1 MTQKLSRFEV
11 VLDFG
16 QRTLGL
22 TFRATLEDG
31 SESNDLD
38 TMNKALS
45 ALRAVLERV
54 PDRIEDSPLITDYRI
69 R

>member
-16 QRTLGL
+16 QRALGI
-22 TFRATLEDG
+22 TFKATLEDG
-31 SESNDLD
+31 SESNDID
-38 TMNKALS
+38 TMNRGLS
-45 ALRAVLERV
+45 TLRAVLERV